1 VLSGFTNVE
10 QIPFNF
16 LSRLVGL
23 AILLCACFFFL
34 LRVIFVKAVAIIDA
48 YSSQYWIAWPFHSFV
63 KETVPLLLS

>member
-1 VLSGFTNVE
+1 M
-10 QIPFNF
+10 
-16 LSRLVGL
+16 LSRFPLISYPGWSGL
-23 AILLCACFFFL
+23 PYFCVPAFVFL